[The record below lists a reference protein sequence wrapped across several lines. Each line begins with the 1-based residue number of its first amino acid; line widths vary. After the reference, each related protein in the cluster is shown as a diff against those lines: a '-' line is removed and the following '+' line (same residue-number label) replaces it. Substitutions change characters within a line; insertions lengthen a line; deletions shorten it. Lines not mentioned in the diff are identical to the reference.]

1 MDLGNNL
8 YPARIIFPKC
18 RSDQF
23 TLLLKAKQQT
33 GIIPWRVSEISVPS
47 TALHGPGPRIHLGT
61 CGLHTHFLTQAAP
74 SAFTLALVGFTQT
87 HTSLHRLRQARSSA
101 VPRPQ
106 PPTILAQPSDLTPS
120 NRFLGKISWPFTQH
134 QELLSVWTTPPRFC
148 RPTPVFRTLINV
160 QRPPLA
166 LDSVSLAA
174 VPCPPA
180 LETLLV
186 FVTTINTRVNFHL
199 FPEKSA
205 SSPATRL

>member
-18 RSDQF
+18 RSDEF

-33 GIIPWRVSEISVPS
+33 GIIPWRVMEILVPS
-47 TALHGPGPRIHLGT
+47 MPLHGPGPCIPLGT
-61 CGLHTHFLTQAAP
+61 CGIHTHTCSQ
-74 SAFTLALVGFTQT
+74 
-87 HTSLHRLRQARSSA
+87 RLRQVRSSPA
-101 VPRPQ
+101 APRPQ
-106 PPTILAQPSDLTPS
+106 SPTILAQPSDLTPS
-120 NRFLGKISWPFTQH
+120 NRFLGKISWPLTQH
-134 QELLSVWTTPPRFC
+134 QELLSSWASPRFC
-148 RPTPVFRTLINV
+148 RPSPVSRTLVNV

-180 LETLLV
+180 LETPLV
-186 FVTTINTRVNFHL
+186 FVTTLNTRVNFHL

-205 SSPATRL
+205 SGHATRL